1 MTRTLQLSVVVL
13 CCVLTAPPVLAVP
26 PSDPATSVSL
36 HIDPAE
42 VPVTMLYNGTTVRVD
57 ATVPSQHDVAFVCAG
72 KEGEVRLKQKGK
84 VWGFLWMNVGEA
96 SLEHV
101 PGYYNVV
108 STRPLESLAS
118 PTALADLGVGFGAV
132 ESRVAPDPGDEATR
146 KLLGELIKL
155 KQREGLFG
163 VSATGIHVEP
173 LDGGLERV
181 STEFRLPAKA
191 PFGPYE
197 VSLVGFDGDSGT
209 RLATGAFTVRTV
221 GLAAFISDLS
231 RQHGLLFG
239 ILAVMVAIVV
249 GLLTGVVFGLGSKK
263 AH

>member
-1 MTRTLQLSVVVL
+1 MG
-13 CCVLTAPPVLAVP
+13 
-26 PSDPATSVSL
+26 SD
-36 HIDPAE
+36 
-42 VPVTMLYNGTTVRVD
+42 
-57 ATVPSQHDVAFVCAG
+57 
-72 KEGEVRLKQKGK
+72 LKQKGR

-96 SLEHV
+96 SLEKV
-101 PGYYNVV
+101 PGFYCVV

-118 PTALADLGVGFGAV
+118 PTVLADLGVGFGAV

-146 KLLGELIKL
+146 RLLGELIKL

-181 STEFRLPAKA
+181 STEFWLPAKA